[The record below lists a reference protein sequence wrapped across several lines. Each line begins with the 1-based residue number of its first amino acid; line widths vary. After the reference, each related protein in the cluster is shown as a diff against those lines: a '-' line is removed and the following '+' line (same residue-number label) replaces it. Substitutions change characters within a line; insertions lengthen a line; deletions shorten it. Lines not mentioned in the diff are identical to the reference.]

1 MCTLFLCC
9 FLQAAQIE
17 AEKQRQLEW
26 EKRKKEELLNHKNM
40 EQDIVNNLK
49 SRVQKLEQELLK
61 VVGTLTTCT
70 CIQAQIVCV
79 CTYNFCRMRKH
90 RAGCIL
96 AIILSLTR
104 MK

>member
-1 MCTLFLCC
+1 MFC

-17 AEKQRQLEW
+17 AEKQRQREW

-49 SRVQKLEQELLK
+49 SRVQKLEEELLK
-61 VVGTLTTCT
+61 VV
-70 CIQAQIVCV
+70 
-79 CTYNFCRMRKH
+79 
-90 RAGCIL
+90 
-96 AIILSLTR
+96 SE